1 MLDIKNPVHAYE
13 VFKLQWMIEH
23 GATLSDLV
31 HNLQLM
37 LDEDLDGSDIPTS
50 LQSLF
55 SDWEFGFGF
64 DGAIW
69 PCYQEFLE
77 HEYPLMMKSSMK

>member
-1 MLDIKNPVHAYE
+1 MLDIKNPDQAYE

-31 HNLQLM
+31 QNLQLM
-37 LDEDLDGSDIPTS
+37 LDGSDIPTS

-55 SDWEFGFGF
+55 SGWEFGFGF

-77 HEYPLMMKSSMK
+77 HDYPLMMKSSMK

>member
-1 MLDIKNPVHAYE
+1 MLDIKNPVQAYE
-13 VFKLQWMIEH
+13 AFKLQWMIAH

-37 LDEDLDGSDIPTS
+37 LDENLDGSDIPTS

-55 SDWEFGFGF
+55 SDLEFGFGF
-64 DGAIW
+64 DGAIR

-77 HEYPLMMKSSMK
+77 HDYPLMMKSSMK

>member
-1 MLDIKNPVHAYE
+1 MLDIKNPVQAYE

-31 HNLQLM
+31 RNLQLM

-55 SDWEFGFGF
+55 LIGNLDLASMVLFGH
-64 DGAIW
+64 ATR
-69 PCYQEFLE
+69 
-77 HEYPLMMKSSMK
+77 SSWSTIIP

>member
-1 MLDIKNPVHAYE
+1 MLDIKNPVQAYE

-50 LQSLF
+50 L
-55 SDWEFGFGF
+55 
-64 DGAIW
+64 
-69 PCYQEFLE
+69 
-77 HEYPLMMKSSMK
+77 

>member
-13 VFKLQWMIEH
+13 VFKLQWMIEQ

-37 LDEDLDGSDIPTS
+37 LDENLDGADIPTS

-55 SDWEFGFGF
+55 SDLEFGFGF
-64 DGAIW
+64 DGAIR

-77 HEYPLMMKSSMK
+77 HDYPLMMKSSMK

>member
-1 MLDIKNPVHAYE
+1 MLDIKNPVQAYE
-13 VFKLQWMIEH
+13 VFKLQWMIKQ

-37 LDEDLDGSDIPTS
+37 LDENLDGSDIPTS
-50 LQSLF
+50 PQSLF
-55 SDWEFGFGF
+55 SDLEFGFGF
-64 DGAIW
+64 DGAIR

-77 HEYPLMMKSSMK
+77 HDYPLMMKSSMK

>member
-1 MLDIKNPVHAYE
+1 
-13 VFKLQWMIEH
+13 MIEH

-37 LDEDLDGSDIPTS
+37 LDENLDGSDIPTS

-55 SDWEFGFGF
+55 SDLEFGFGF

-77 HEYPLMMKSSMK
+77 HDYPLMMKSFMK

>member
-1 MLDIKNPVHAYE
+1 MLDIKNPVQAYE

-31 HNLQLM
+31 QNLQLM

-55 SDWEFGFGF
+55 SD
-64 DGAIW
+64 
-69 PCYQEFLE
+69 
-77 HEYPLMMKSSMK
+77 

>member
-1 MLDIKNPVHAYE
+1 MLDIKNPVQAYE

-37 LDEDLDGSDIPTS
+37 LDEDLDGSDIPTR

-55 SDWEFGFGF
+55 LTGNLDLASMVLFGH
-64 DGAIW
+64 ATR
-69 PCYQEFLE
+69 
-77 HEYPLMMKSSMK
+77 SSWNTIIL